1 MPKEKEKNTENIKQ
15 VYGYTFD
22 KRKHSSHFGALLLI
36 FIGIVFLLNNLG
48 LLSWS
53 IWNKLWK
60 FWPVI
65 IILLGI
71 QMFMGKSR
79 VAGGLMTLL
88 TLFVFAGILAYVLV
102 SSGLI
107 VLPPIR

>member
-1 MPKEKEKNTENIKQ
+1 MPKENMQDSEP
-15 VYGYTFD
+15 VYEYAFD
-22 KRKHSSHFGALLLI
+22 KRKHNSHFGPLLLI
-36 FIGIVFLLNNLG
+36 FIGTVFLLNNLG
-48 LLSWS
+48 LLSWN
-53 IWNKLWK
+53 IWNELWK
-60 FWPVI
+60 FWPII

-79 VAGGLMTLL
+79 VAGVLMTLL
-88 TLFVFAGILAYVLV
+88 TLFVFAGVLAYVLV